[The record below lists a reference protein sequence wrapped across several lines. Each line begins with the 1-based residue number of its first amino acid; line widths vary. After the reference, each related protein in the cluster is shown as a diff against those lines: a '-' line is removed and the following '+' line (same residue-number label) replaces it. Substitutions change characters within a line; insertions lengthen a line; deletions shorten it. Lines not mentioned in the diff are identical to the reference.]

1 MKNQFRKFVVGL
13 LTLAMV
19 VSTITPAAFAAPS
32 TTTGADGNTD
42 ETSLSSTAETNI
54 ASANIVASLEDS
66 GEETEDS
73 EAKSAVKDAVFNNYN
88 DTTDLS
94 EHGISSEE
102 MDSATEEVLEE
113 NNLTDLV
120 EVTYETDS
128 NDTVTTAEVTMDD
141 RVALAADE
149 LEEKSNVYNLT
160 DEQAQN
166 LLGLYAQY
174 VKSLEDHA
182 DIYGVQ
188 VAYNTTKD
196 TNANPIGSLLD
207 IASIPETGADYDT
220 MAGLVQIYYMATEIS
235 AQAFGDQI
243 KQVRNQALASLN
255 KDMTDVQKY
264 LALNDWLA
272 NYCTF
277 SMASIMDNIEAPKP
291 TESQLHAVARQ
302 AMYNMIREQ
311 VYNQVYDAVKDSYDE
326 DTAKAI
332 ADAQAD
338 SYMNDQ
344 TDDPN
349 GNGSQQAASTA
360 DTITGL
366 WESTQ
371 VGAFIGKSAVCL
383 GYASAY
389 TYLVQCAFPE
399 VYLNEGGNL
408 DTASAWKSYKELNYQ
423 LNEDGT
429 PVTDENG
436 DCVWSADSA
445 AIVDQVKIIYD
456 TESSMFGESGHFD
469 SPHYW
474 NAVKTDGK
482 WYYVD
487 PCYTDIYIECMNR
500 DRVETDGNMNHLY
513 FMFSDSSARQLYD
526 GYFSDIITLYQDIAT
541 DTTYEDAW
549 VAFIKSQTY
558 QVDGR
563 AYYLYDSTDMLDI
576 MNQSGGVMGTSSNLN
591 ERSSER
597 AADNPYGDIFGDT
610 ELKVVYHDTMLAD
623 SDASFVTLVDF
634 NNGQIYNPSTDE
646 MVDNAMIAELYAE
659 YTEATEQYPSI
670 AISTAYYDGKVY
682 FSLSNCILS
691 YDLETGALEKLVEY
705 TKVSGQRDLTVALGG
720 MGFTMTNDASG
731 ENTITVENPPIAD
744 MTIKDDGKMYVSVAT
759 CYGFASGKGDY
770 TDEDG
775 TVHNLMED
783 DRSYGYKFAET
794 NYNPDYNTY
803 YSSSDDTNDNDEF
816 MWSANIVGTIEMS
829 HLTGTEHSYSKVNV
843 PESCT
848 EDAYTVSRCTE
859 CGLIQESTEETPEE
873 GGSTDETPEEGG
885 STGETP
891 EEGDSTG
898 ETPEEGEP
906 TEETPAEE
914 TPGHGHRYIKLDET
928 YYTKDDN
935 GNRNTGTA
943 YSCIDCGKSFD
954 ADELEENK
962 TDADEVFKI
971 TTLSGDKANVWTHS
985 ADYTQAALYR
995 VPVELQDH
1003 MFDCVWEN
1011 ADISTRT
1018 VATVSQKGDCVSGLT
1033 YTYTATVDG
1042 QDYTDTE
1049 DVAYD
1054 AHTYAAEWTW
1064 AEDYSTAT
1072 VKLTCDVCG
1081 KVAEETAST
1090 KDQSIT
1096 QSGHTA
1102 ETCEEAGSVSY
1113 TAKVTHD
1120 GVNYTSSKT
1129 QEIPAKGHSY
1139 GEPAWE
1145 WTKTEN
1151 GSYTATATFTC
1162 ESDASHVEKQDATV
1176 EIVMDEATGT
1186 KKYVATVTFN
1196 DTTYTSEHELELYIT
1211 SDPTDYTGEVGTK
1224 AEFTVAAEGNGE
1236 LTYQWQYQNVNSNYW
1251 QNSSQSGSTTDTLT
1265 VPITEARD
1273 GQQYRC
1279 VVTDENGNTV
1289 ISNAAAI
1296 HATAATPKITITSQP
1311 ADYTGE
1317 VGTSATFT
1325 VAAEG
1330 NSELTYQ
1337 WQFKNASSSYWQ
1349 KSSQS
1354 GSTTDTLTVP
1364 ITKAR
1369 DGQQY
1374 RCVITDANG
1383 NTVTSNAAA
1392 VHATEA
1398 APKITITSQP
1408 EDYTGEVGTKATF
1421 KVAAEGNE
1429 LTYQWQYQNAGSN
1442 YWQKS
1447 SQSGSTTDTLTVP
1460 ITKARDGQQYRCVIT
1475 DADGNTVTSNAA
1487 AVHAT
1492 EATPK
1497 ITITSQPEDYTGEV
1511 GTKATFTVAAE
1522 GNELTYQWQYQNV
1535 GSSYWQNSSQSGS
1548 TTNTLT
1554 VPVTEARD
1562 GQKYRC
1568 VITDADGNTVTS
1580 NAAAIHATAATP
1592 KITIDTQ
1599 PTDYTG
1605 AVGTDATF
1613 TVEATGNSELTY
1625 QWQYQNAGSSY
1636 WQNSSQNGNKTAT
1649 LTVPITEARNGQQYR
1664 CVITDADGNTVT
1676 SNAAS
1681 IIVG

>member
-243 KQVRNQALASLN
+243 KKVRNQALASLN
-255 KDMTDVQKY
+255 DDMTDVQKY

-302 AMYNMIREQ
+302 AMYNMIRKQ
-311 VYNQVYDAVKDSYDE
+311 VYNQVYDAVKDSYNE

-408 DTASAWKSYKELNYQ
+408 DTASNWKSYKELNYQ

-576 MNQSGGVMGTSSNLN
+576 MNQSGGVMGTSSNSN

-610 ELKVVYHDTMLAD
+610 KLKVVYHDTMLAD

-634 NNGQIYNPSTDE
+634 NNGQIYNPRTE
-646 MVDNAMIAELYAE
+646 AMEDNAMIAELYAE

-691 YDLETGALEKLVEY
+691 YDLDTGALEKLVEY

-744 MTIKDDGKMYVSVAT
+744 MTIKNDGKMYVSVAT

-829 HLTGTEHSYSKVNV
+829 HLTGTEHSYSEVTV
-843 PESCT
+843 PKSCT
-848 EDAYTVSRCTE
+848 EDAYTVDRCTE
-859 CGLIQESTEETPEE
+859 CGLIQESTEEGGSTGETPEEGDSTGETPEEGDSTGETPEE

-885 STGETP
+885 STGETLA
-891 EEGDSTG
+891 
-898 ETPEEGEP
+898 EGEP

-962 TDADEVFKI
+962 TDADEVFDI

-1018 VATVSQKGDCVSGLT
+1018 VATVSQTGDCVKGLT

-1042 QDYTDTE
+1042 QNYKDTE
-1049 DVAYD
+1049 DVAYE

-1081 KVAEETAST
+1081 DVVEKTAST
-1090 KDQSIT
+1090 EDQSIT
-1096 QSGHTA
+1096 QSGYTA

-1120 GVNYTSSKT
+1120 EVNYTSSKT

-1139 GEPAWE
+1139 GKPAWE

-1162 ESDASHVEKQDATV
+1162 GSDASHVEKQDATV

-1196 DTTYTSEHELELYIT
+1196 DTAYTSEHELELYIA

-1236 LTYQWQYQNVNSNYW
+1236 LTYQWQYQNVNSSYW
-1251 QNSSQSGSTTDTLT
+1251 QNSSQSGSKTDTLT

-1311 ADYTGE
+1311 EDYTGE

-1374 RCVITDANG
+1374 RCVITDAN
-1383 NTVTSNAAA
+1383 
-1392 VHATEA
+1392 
-1398 APKITITSQP
+1398 
-1408 EDYTGEVGTKATF
+1408 
-1421 KVAAEGNE
+1421 
-1429 LTYQWQYQNAGSN
+1429 
-1442 YWQKS
+1442 
-1447 SQSGSTTDTLTVP
+1447 
-1460 ITKARDGQQYRCVIT
+1460 
-1475 DADGNTVTSNAA
+1475 GNTVTSNAA

>member
-174 VKSLEDHA
+174 AKSLEDHA

-277 SMASIMDNIEAPKP
+277 SMASIMDNIEAPEP
-291 TESQLHAVARQ
+291 AESQLHAVARQ

-634 NNGQIYNPSTDE
+634 NNGQIYDPGTDA

-670 AISTAYYDGKVY
+670 AISTAYYGGKVY

-691 YDLETGALEKLVEY
+691 YDLETGTLEKLVEY

-829 HLTGTEHSYSKVNV
+829 HLTGTEHSYSGVSV

-873 GGSTDETPEEGG
+873 GGST
-885 STGETP
+885 
-891 EEGDSTG
+891 G

-906 TEETPAEE
+906 AEETPAEE

-962 TDADEVFKI
+962 TDADEVFDI

-1081 KVAEETAST
+1081 DVAEETAST
-1090 KDQSIT
+1090 EDQSIT
-1096 QSGHTA
+1096 QSGYTA

-1120 GVNYTSSKT
+1120 DVNYTSSRT

-1145 WTKTEN
+1145 WTKAED

-1162 ESDASHVEKQDATV
+1162 ETDASHVEKQDATV
-1176 EIVMDEATGT
+1176 EIVTDEATGT

-1196 DTTYTSEHELELYIT
+1196 DTTYTSEHELELRIT
-1211 SDPTDYTGEVGTK
+1211 TDPTDYTGEVGTK

-1236 LTYQWQYQNVNSNYW
+1236 LTYQWQFKNVNSNSW
-1251 QNSSQSGSTTDTLT
+1251 QKSSQSGSTTDTLT

-1337 WQFKNASSSYWQ
+1337 WQFKN
-1349 KSSQS
+1349 
-1354 GSTTDTLTVP
+1354 D
-1364 ITKAR
+1364 
-1369 DGQQY
+1369 
-1374 RCVITDANG
+1374 
-1383 NTVTSNAAA
+1383 
-1392 VHATEA
+1392 
-1398 APKITITSQP
+1398 
-1408 EDYTGEVGTKATF
+1408 
-1421 KVAAEGNE
+1421 
-1429 LTYQWQYQNAGSN
+1429 GSN
-1442 YWQKS
+1442 FWQNS